1 MNSYKN
7 PLEERYSSE
16 EMLYNFS
23 PENKF
28 RTWRQLW
35 IALAEIEKDLG
46 LDISDELK
54 NHFPAKIY
62 KYFYYLFQ
70 KK

>member
-1 MNSYKN
+1 MSKI
-7 PLEERYSSE
+7 
-16 EMLYNFS
+16 M
-23 PENKF
+23 
-28 RTWRQLW
+28 
-35 IALAEIEKDLG
+35 
-46 LDISDELK
+46 ISDELK